1 MIERPFTVLVV
12 DDEPPLRRILER
24 ALARAGYR
32 VLVAA
37 GPEEGYALLNSEQ
50 PDALLLDI
58 HMPTMSG
65 MALYIAII
73 NRWPALEGCIAIM
86 TGDAEA
92 DEVRT
97 WLEHHRCMV
106 IRKPFDLSRVT
117 DWLQDVARFRQRR
130 TGNGSA

>member
-24 ALARAGYR
+24 ALGRAGYR
-32 VLVAA
+32 VLLAA
-37 GPEEGYALLNSEQ
+37 GPEEGYALLNTEQ

-86 TGDAEA
+86 TGDADA

-106 IRKPFDLSRVT
+106 IRKPFDLARVT
-117 DWLQDVARFRQRR
+117 DWLKDVARFRQRR
-130 TGNGSA
+130 TRNGSA